1 MQENQFS
8 AGIIKGK
15 EQTCQE
21 LKVLQGLEVAATKEQ
36 LEFNFCKVV

>member
-8 AGIIKGK
+8 SGILKGK
-15 EQTCQE
+15 EQTWQE

-36 LEFNFCKVV
+36 LEFNFCIVV